1 MASSGESDAET
12 RDGYGGSW
20 VLEGSIEVSGLGGLP
35 GPVKGEDGA
44 LEDGP
49 GVVGSTAGDVSNS
62 TGAGVKVAALRLAA
76 CWRRANMESLAALV
90 LPIPVDVP
98 ADVLTALVSVSVS

>member
-12 RDGYGGSW
+12 KDGYGGSW

-44 LEDGP
+44 LEDGS
-49 GVVGSTAGDVSNS
+49 GVVGSTAGDVSTS
-62 TGAGVKVAALRLAA
+62 IGAGVKVAALRLAA
-76 CWRRANMESLAALV
+76 C
-90 LPIPVDVP
+90 
-98 ADVLTALVSVSVS
+98 

>member
-35 GPVKGEDGA
+35 GPVKGEDVNG
-44 LEDGP
+44 EDGAV
-49 GVVGSTAGDVSNS
+49 VVGSTAGDVSTS
-62 TGAGVKVAALRLAA
+62 IGAGVKVAALRLAA
-76 CWRRANMESLAALV
+76 C
-90 LPIPVDVP
+90 
-98 ADVLTALVSVSVS
+98 

>member
-35 GPVKGEDGA
+35 GPVKGEDVKGD
-44 LEDGP
+44 DGS
-49 GVVGSTAGDVSNS
+49 GSRVVGSAAGGVSTS
-62 TGAGVKVAALRLAA
+62 IGAGGGVKVAALRLAA
-76 CWRRANMESLAALV
+76 C
-90 LPIPVDVP
+90 
-98 ADVLTALVSVSVS
+98 

>member
-35 GPVKGEDGA
+35 GPVKGEDGPGEDGA
-44 LEDGP
+44 LEDGS
-49 GVVGSTAGDVSNS
+49 GVVGSAAGDVSNS
-62 TGAGVKVAALRLAA
+62 IGAGGGVKVAALRLAG
-76 CWRRANMESLAALV
+76 C
-90 LPIPVDVP
+90 
-98 ADVLTALVSVSVS
+98 

>member
-20 VLEGSIEVSGLGGLP
+20 VLEGSIEISGLGGRP

-44 LEDGP
+44 WEDGS
-49 GVVGSTAGDVSNS
+49 GAVGSTAGDVSNS
-62 TGAGVKVAALRLAA
+62 IGAGGGTGGVKVAALRLAA
-76 CWRRANMESLAALV
+76 C
-90 LPIPVDVP
+90 
-98 ADVLTALVSVSVS
+98 

>member
-12 RDGYGGSW
+12 KDGYGGSW

-44 LEDGP
+44 LEDSP
-49 GVVGSTAGDVSNS
+49 GARVVGSTAGDVSTS
-62 TGAGVKVAALRLAA
+62 ICGAGGTGGVKVAALRLAA
-76 CWRRANMESLAALV
+76 C
-90 LPIPVDVP
+90 
-98 ADVLTALVSVSVS
+98 

>member
-1 MASSGESDAET
+1 MASSGELDAET

-20 VLEGSIEVSGLGGLP
+20 VLEGSIEISGLGGLP

-49 GVVGSTAGDVSNS
+49 GGVGSTAGDVSNS
-62 TGAGVKVAALRLAA
+62 IDAGVKVAALRLAA
-76 CWRRANMESLAALV
+76 C
-90 LPIPVDVP
+90 
-98 ADVLTALVSVSVS
+98 

>member
-35 GPVKGEDGA
+35 GPVKWEDGA

-62 TGAGVKVAALRLAA
+62 IGAGGGVKVAALRLAA
-76 CWRRANMESLAALV
+76 C
-90 LPIPVDVP
+90 
-98 ADVLTALVSVSVS
+98 